1 MTASS
6 QSAVDKALDLLEAIA
21 RAKNPLKLSEL
32 AEEVGMLRPTAHRVL
47 ADLVGRGW
55 VFRYNGRYL
64 PGAAIL
70 QLSHEAASQSLAALC
85 EPILVSLSAST
96 NMMTNLQVLEK
107 NGSRIIAAERPERL
121 KMITR
126 MVGDLI
132 PPHRFAGALALTA
145 SLDDVSIRPYL
156 SIVEQTGHPLQGEH
170 GFLADIAE
178 TRASGFAVIRQRSQD
193 ILGSISRAVV
203 PRQGSPLCAVTVIG
217 FNSDFDEETVV
228 QIKAQLTDAAAG
240 IAKLLTDVTSG
251 KATSGKA
258 AASTSGTSTSGTTAS
273 ETTASE
279 TTEKEGEK

>member
-1 MTASS
+1 MTASP

-47 ADLVGRGW
+47 AELIGRGW
-55 VFRYNGRYL
+55 VFRHNGRYL
-64 PGAAIL
+64 PGAAVL

-85 EPILVSLSAST
+85 EPILLSLSAST
-96 NMMTNLQVLEK
+96 DMMTNLQVLEK

-145 SLDDVSIRPYL
+145 ALDDVSLRPYL
-156 SIVEQTGHPLQGEH
+156 GFVEQTGYPLDGET
-170 GFLADIAE
+170 GFVADIAA

-193 ILGSISRAVV
+193 ILGSVSRAVV
-203 PRQGSPLCAVTVIG
+203 SRQGSPLCAITVIG
-217 FNSDFDEETVV
+217 YNTDFDEPTLARV
-228 QIKAQLTDAAAG
+228 KDQLTEATNEVEN
-240 IAKLLTDVTSG
+240 LLTDITSG
-251 KATSGKA
+251 KTSGSA
-258 AASTSGTSTSGTTAS
+258 SGTDSGMAS
-273 ETTASE
+273 HAQE
-279 TTEKEGEK
+279 EGEK